1 MTAPLNLALRR
12 ASLADADA
20 LNALARAAYAVYLP
34 VIGREPMPMAV
45 DWRSLL
51 AEQEIWLMD
60 GPKGDGP
67 QPGNAIASL
76 ALQAKPGHLV
86 IWSVAVLPTHQH
98 QGLGR
103 RLLAFAEQRAH
114 AQGFPEIR
122 LFTNSLMTR
131 NIALYRSL
139 GYVET
144 GREPLSDRI
153 ILHMSKRLDAA

>member
-1 MTAPLNLALRR
+1 MPGLTTSGPLRR

-45 DWRSLL
+45 DWRGLL
-51 AEQEIWLMD
+51 AEQEIWLID
-60 GPKGDGP
+60 GPEG
-67 QPGNAIASL
+67 AIASL
-76 ALQAKPGHLV
+76 ALQTKPGHLV

-103 RLLAFAEQRAH
+103 RLLAFAEQRAR

-144 GREPLSDRI
+144 TRETLPDRI
-153 ILHMSKRLDAA
+153 VLHMSKRLEAD

>member
-1 MTAPLNLALRR
+1 MTAPLNLDLRR
-12 ASLADADA
+12 ASLADVDA

-45 DWRSLL
+45 DWRSLM
-51 AEQEIWLMD
+51 AEQEIWLID
-60 GPKGDGP
+60 GAEAS
-67 QPGNAIASL
+67 NAIASL
-76 ALQAKPGHLV
+76 ALQTKPGHLV

-103 RLLAFAEQRAH
+103 RLLAFAEQRAR

-144 GREPLSDRI
+144 SREPLSDRI
-153 ILHMSKRLDAA
+153 VLHMSKRLDAA